1 MKPSDGLAAE
11 VLQCF
16 LEEREFPKPAPMR
29 TSWSRFRLSLMLR
42 YPEAVTH
49 MKTQLRQNV
58 EKIYEQ
64 TRKPEEPATFAEFEA
79 TLGTRDMARV
89 HGKLLMDLM
98 QDSRMGK
105 LIFRMHWSV
114 LKFKNYQHD
123 LLTSDRAIA
132 SNIFPLSAH
141 HFACR

>member
-1 MKPSDGLAAE
+1 MRGLYHMDDINPYVVNAVENLFLKPSDGLAAE

-98 QDSRMGK
+98 
-105 LIFRMHWSV
+105 
-114 LKFKNYQHD
+114 
-123 LLTSDRAIA
+123 
-132 SNIFPLSAH
+132 
-141 HFACR
+141 